1 MKKETRKNTDPS
13 RVTFEGLEQF
23 ARNEIQ
29 KRLQELL
36 EEEVNEFLG
45 RSRSERRTTVDE
57 PKVYRNG
64 HAKKRRLTMSVGT
77 IEVQRPRLR
86 GQEELEKRFESRLL
100 PLFVKR
106 TQEVEN
112 LIPDLYL
119 HGLAE
124 ADFDMALRGLL
135 GDEAPL
141 STNTVNRLKEKW
153 KTEWEEWKQR
163 PIRND
168 IVYLWVDGVYV
179 KAGLERRKA
188 ALLVVLGA
196 NSEGNKEIL
205 SVVAGH
211 RESTTAWSEV
221 LRDLKARGMNCPRA
235 VVGDG
240 HLGIWAALRN
250 VFPDSEEQ
258 RCWNHKIL
266 NVLDKVPKKQQS
278 AARLLLRQIP
288 FAESKEDANNLRN
301 KFNAW
306 CEKKELDDAARILGN
321 DWDRMVTFFDF
332 PKGHWQHLRTS
343 NPVESP
349 FAALRLRT
357 DAAKR
362 YKKVENASAAVIWK
376 MLMVV
381 QKNFRRLKSPEL
393 LKDVLAGKKYVNG
406 LEKKEERKRSEEA
419 A

>member
-1 MKKETRKNTDPS
+1 MNKKTRKETDPS

-23 ARNEIQ
+23 ARAEIQ

-36 EEEVNEFLG
+36 EEELVEFLG
-45 RSRSERRTTVDE
+45 RDRSERRAKIDE
-57 PKVYRNG
+57 PRVYRNG
-64 HAKKRRLTMSVGT
+64 HAKPRKLTMSVGT
-77 IEVQRPRLR
+77 VELKRPRLR
-86 GQEELEKRFESRLL
+86 GQAELEKRFESRLL

-106 TQEVEN
+106 TQEVQDV
-112 LIPDLYL
+112 IPELYL

-135 GDEAPL
+135 GDDAPL
-141 STNTVNRLKEKW
+141 SASTVARMKEKW
-153 KTEWEEWKQR
+153 NTELEEWKQR
-163 PIRND
+163 PISDD

-179 KAGLERRKA
+179 KAGLEKTKA

-196 NSEGNKEIL
+196 KSDGTKEIL

-211 RESTTAWSEV
+211 RESTESWAAV
-221 LRDLKARGMNCPRA
+221 LRDLKARGMNCPRL
-235 VVGDG
+235 VIGDG
-240 HLGIWAALRN
+240 HLGIWAGLRN
-250 VFPDSEEQ
+250 VFPDAEEQ

-266 NVLDKVPKKQQS
+266 NVLDKVPKKQQNS
-278 AARLLLRQIP
+278 ARLLLRQIP
-288 FAESKEDANNLRN
+288 FAETKEDANTLRN
-301 KFNAW
+301 KFTVW
-306 CEKKELDDAARILGN
+306 CEKKQLDDAARILAN
-321 DWDRMVTFFDF
+321 DWDRMVAFYSF
-332 PKGHWQHLRTS
+332 PKGHWQHIRTS
-343 NPVESP
+343 NPIESP

-362 YKKVENASAAVIWK
+362 YKKVENASAVIWK

-381 QKNFRRLKSPEL
+381 QKKFRRLKAPEL
-393 LKDVLAGKKYVNG
+393 LKDVLAGKIYVNG